1 MVLSVLGGKMK
12 KLIFALIMISLMA
25 VVAVG
30 CNARGEKTKDLTPYF
45 KNLKNYSVDVSIT
58 VQNDK
63 QKIDYTGKQIY
74 SLNLG
79 YRFELNK
86 ERVLIYKNNKIYV
99 SDLINGQKYTK
110 DDSTDDIYK
119 MSFIEEFIKL
129 SYSKDDKDISFK
141 DINGDKYE
149 VINVSIPNNNRNI
162 RKGSLYVNIKEKA
175 PRTLA
180 LYDADG
186 APKIIIKYENF
197 NSQVNIDKKAFNIN

>member
-1 MVLSVLGGKMK
+1 MK

-30 CNARGEKTKDLTPYF
+30 CNARREKTKDLTSYF

-162 RKGSLYVNIKEKA
+162 RKGSLYVNLKEKA